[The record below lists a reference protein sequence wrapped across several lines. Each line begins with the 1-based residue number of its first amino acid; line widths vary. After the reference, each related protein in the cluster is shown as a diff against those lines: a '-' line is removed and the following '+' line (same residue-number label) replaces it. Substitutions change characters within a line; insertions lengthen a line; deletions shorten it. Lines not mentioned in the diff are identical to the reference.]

1 MPAVKYSILKYLF
14 LLVATIF
21 FLQACSNANR
31 GGKKD
36 SSADLADSLQVTND
50 SIVSAADVPNNG
62 LEAGGSD
69 STERN

>member
-1 MPAVKYSILKYLF
+1 MTAVKCSILKYLF
-14 LLVATIF
+14 LLVATIV
-21 FLQACSNANR
+21 FLQACSNGNG

-36 SSADLADSLQVTND
+36 SPAAIEDSLQLTND
-50 SIVSAADVPNNG
+50 SIVSADDVPNNG